1 MEAELLSLR
10 ERISELENE
19 SSLKSEEVASVAAE
33 KEEALSSALSEI
45 TSLKDEKSANM
56 WVIYD
61 AY

>member
-56 WVIYD
+56 
-61 AY
+61 